1 MGRSFGL
8 THAVL
13 GVSAAALASSALL
26 TPAPAQASK
35 RGVGTAIGI
44 GAGLLL
50 MNEAAKAMQQQQGGA
65 KAPVQRRPKGDG
77 SGGAA
82 SSNRD
87 KPTEEG
93 PQVTFSDVKRM
104 TQVRNEINEIKRAK
118 QQEDDRNVDL
128 AVSKILRYIECKHQ
142 ELRGANLWGCL
153 QQPWDNKVN
162 VKVAAG
168 VNINQV
174 TAGEIKRA
182 VEDAYKQGR
191 LYEFE
196 RFAGELWTRDRLTVR
211 LLRHAQARLDPYFD
225 GVGAKGASMSD
236 LNDLFSRSARDVYA
250 KALEVA
256 EIIGVSHSFDRF
268 IRTIY
273 EYSDRA
279 DESLWTVGADG
290 RYERLVTN
298 YINAVPVELF
308 ILTAGTHGGDN
319 QGLEKQFQFRFRA
332 RRSLYDCMAANYSE
346 LVGGGAKSIQ
356 VSATGKA
363 DTARGAKLERTQNV
377 GGAQVETGAI
387 KTPAALE
394 TFEEVP
400 GAWRRAETQ
409 MSSVCRATLQRV
421 TLDATG
427 GKIVPVS
434 SRWDNAVESE
444 RGGRTEN
451 AVQPA
456 RLQNPQ

>member
-1 MGRSFGL
+1 MRHSFGL
-8 THAVL
+8 KHVVM
-13 GVSAAALASSALL
+13 GVSVAALASSALL
-26 TPAPAQASK
+26 VPTSARADR

-50 MNEAAKAMQQQQGGA
+50 MNEAAKAMQGKQQV
-65 KAPVQRRPKGDG
+65 PQRRPKGDG
-77 SGGAA
+77 SGGSGGGGTA

-87 KPTEEG
+87 KPAEG
-93 PQVTFSDVKRM
+93 PQVSFSDVKRM
-104 TQVRNEINEIKRAK
+104 TQVRNEISEIKRAK

-128 AVSKILRYIECKHQ
+128 AVKTILKYIDCKHQ
-142 ELRGANLWGCL
+142 ELRGANLWLCL
-153 QQPWDNKVN
+153 QQQGD
-162 VKVAAG
+162 KVAMKVSTGA
-168 VNINQV
+168 NINQI

-182 VEDAYKQGR
+182 VEDSYKQGR

-211 LLRHAQARLDPYFD
+211 LIRHAQVRLDPYFD
-225 GVGAKGASMSD
+225 GVGAKGPSMSD
-236 LNDLFSRSARDVYA
+236 LTDLFSKSARDVYA

-279 DESLWTVGADG
+279 DASLWTVGADG
-290 RYERLVTN
+290 KYERLVTN

-308 ILTAGTHGGDN
+308 LLTAGTHGGDN

-332 RRSLYDCMAANYSE
+332 RRALYDCMAANYSD
-346 LVGGGAKSIQ
+346 LVNANPQSMH
-356 VSATGKA
+356 VSKA
-363 DTARGAKLERTQNV
+363 DATRGAKLERTQNV
-377 GGAQVETGAI
+377 ETGAI
-387 KTPAALE
+387 KTPATLE
-394 TFEEVP
+394 AFEEVP
-400 GAWRRAETQ
+400 VAWRRAETQ
-409 MSSVCRATLQRV
+409 MSSVCRSTLQRI
-421 TLDATG
+421 TLDATA
-427 GKIVPVS
+427 GKIAPVP
-434 SRWDNAVESE
+434 SRWDNAADNE